1 MKVVNRGLAP
11 RVLQRN
17 FRIKPARNQMHKVTN
32 DKVTNDNVT
41 KTSSCSMWSCVV
53 PARGA
58 SGRMLQRD
66 LALH

>member
-17 FRIKPARNQMHKVTN
+17 FRIKPARNQMQ
-32 DKVTNDNVT
+32 KVTNDNVT